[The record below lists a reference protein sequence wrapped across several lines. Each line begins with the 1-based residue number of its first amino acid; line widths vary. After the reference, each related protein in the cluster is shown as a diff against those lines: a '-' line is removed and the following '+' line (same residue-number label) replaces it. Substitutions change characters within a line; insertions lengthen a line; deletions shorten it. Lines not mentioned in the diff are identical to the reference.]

1 MNNKVDYL
9 HRSFM
14 GLGVAI
20 WELFGKSSQEQT
32 NLFTSYIGTQIGKLI
47 LAKGL
52 VSKDTPTKELIRV
65 IADELEFGEEYEL
78 IEDDGSVTLVI
89 KRCNICPK
97 KVGGLAF
104 ETTVCPIPGIVRGVI
119 DVVKGTIGEGYAK
132 LKPGEECKII
142 EYDVTKDVKS

>member
-1 MNNKVDYL
+1 MNSKVDYL
-9 HRSFM
+9 HRAFM
-14 GLGVAI
+14 GLGAAI

-32 NLFTSYIGTQIGKLI
+32 NLFTSYIGTEIGKLI

-52 VSKDTPTKELIRV
+52 VTKDTPVKELIRI
-65 IADELEFGEEYEL
+65 IADELEFGEEYEI

-89 KRCNICPK
+89 KGCNICPK